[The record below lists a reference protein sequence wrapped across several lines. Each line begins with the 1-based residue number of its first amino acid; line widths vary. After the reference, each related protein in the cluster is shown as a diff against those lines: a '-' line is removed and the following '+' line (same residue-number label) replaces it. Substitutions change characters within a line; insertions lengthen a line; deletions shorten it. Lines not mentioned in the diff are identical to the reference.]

1 APFDSRKERQ
11 DYSQQAALNRS
22 IPSARALAHQ
32 RRVRLQATP
41 DRIFHANE
49 DARWVPDSERG
60 PRCLKD
66 SYSRSVSC
74 ASSVRVGN
82 HFQIKLAAPGAHRQ
96 DVGFSP
102 SECRSQREY
111 LAEYSPGPFVDFVP
125 QEGTDVEARQPAMT

>member
-1 APFDSRKERQ
+1 
-11 DYSQQAALNRS
+11 
-22 IPSARALAHQ
+22 
-32 RRVRLQATP
+32 

-111 LAEYSPGPFVDFVP
+111 LAEYSPGPVVDFVP
-125 QEGTDVEARQPAMT
+125 QEGTDVEARQPAMTAVSAVKRELNIRLRVRLFHLRGNCVDQRVRESW